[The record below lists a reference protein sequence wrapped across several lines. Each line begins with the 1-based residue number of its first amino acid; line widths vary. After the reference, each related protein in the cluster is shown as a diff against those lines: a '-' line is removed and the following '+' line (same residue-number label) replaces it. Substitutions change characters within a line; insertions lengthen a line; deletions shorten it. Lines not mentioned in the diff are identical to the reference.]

1 MKQFWNEHK
10 LCKLV
15 QILWFFLFIC
25 RYTKSMKTLVSVYAG
40 SPQKYAFEPVFAG
53 KSAFDRLLKWID
65 SLSQIPQLHL
75 HEGVI
80 FTCPDYQKQIEDLVK
95 NCSIP
100 LKVLAGDF
108 TTVSSFLSALDSCK
122 GDCTSIV
129 HSRYSCPFYDPELTK
144 ELFNFHHKYA
154 AEYTFTEG
162 WPEGLAPVVVNG
174 STVSIL
180 KTLSETKDFGSVGRD
195 VFFDVIRSDINSFEV
210 ETLMAPEDMRQYR
223 LDFSCHSKE
232 GLVACARLF
241 QVILEDSGPVES
253 PEFAHALT
261 ANKLAS
267 EAIFVPSVL
276 RTVPAFY
283 NVQISAAC
291 PGTCSYC
298 PYPKA
303 YEAAF
308 HHSPAEASE
317 KNPQCFMK
325 LEQFKALVPA
335 MAELS
340 GEAVVSLSL
349 WGEPLAHPDFIG
361 FVEAVLAQP
370 GLSVLVETD
379 GSLVTEELSQ
389 KIRSVVD
396 SVSPRTNGHPAI
408 MWIVSL
414 DSQNQQMYQSM
425 RGAGS
430 PDWPI
435 SHEQAQKAF
444 QILSKDFPGASYV
457 QFVRTKTNEE
467 QLEDF
472 YRSRKD
478 CGGLIIQ
485 KYDNFMNYMPDQQ
498 VTDLSPV
505 VRNPCW
511 HQRRDMVILVDGK
524 VPLCREFLLAE
535 GCGNVFSQSLKE
547 IWQNGQS
554 MPFMDE
560 CEQCDEYYTFNF

>member
-1 MKQFWNEHK
+1 
-10 LCKLV
+10 
-15 QILWFFLFIC
+15 
-25 RYTKSMKTLVSVYAG
+25 MKTLVSVYAG
-40 SPQKYAFEPVFAG
+40 SPKNYAFEPLFNG
-53 KSAFDRLLKWID
+53 QSAFARVVEWINY
-65 SLSQIPQLHL
+65 LSTQPEIQLHG
-75 HEGVI
+75 GVI
-80 FTCPDYQKQIEDLVK
+80 FTIPEYKDLMEEGAKQCQV
-95 NCSIP
+95 P
-100 LKVLAGDF
+100 LTVLTGDF
-108 TTVSSFLSALDSCK
+108 TSVSSFLAALDSHK
-122 GDCTSIV
+122 GDCTTII
-129 HSRYSCPFYDPELTK
+129 HSRYSCPFYDGQLTK

-154 AEYTFTEG
+154 AEYTFAEG

-232 GLVACARLF
+232 GQVACAKLF
-241 QVILEDSGPVES
+241 QVLLADSGPAES
-253 PEFAHALT
+253 PEFAYALT
-261 ANKLAS
+261 ANNLAS
-267 EAIFVPSVL
+267 KAIFVPSVL

-303 YEAAF
+303 YETAF
-308 HHSPAEASE
+308 HHSPAEAPE

-325 LEQFKALVPA
+325 LEQFKALVPD
-335 MAELS
+335 MVELS

-349 WGEPLAHPDFIG
+349 WGEPVAHPDFLG

-370 GLSVLVETD
+370 GLSVLIETD
-379 GSLVTEELSQ
+379 GSLVTAELSQ
-389 KIRSVVD
+389 KIRSMMD
-396 SVSPRTNGHPAI
+396 LAPPRTNGHPAI

-414 DSQNQQMYQSM
+414 DSQNQQMYQAM

-430 PDWPI
+430 ESWPI
-435 SHEQAQKAF
+435 SHDKAQTAF
-444 QILSKDFPGASYV
+444 QILHKDFPSASYV

-485 KYDNFMNYMPDQQ
+485 KYDNFLNSMPDQQ
-498 VTDLSPV
+498 VADLSPV
-505 VRNPCW
+505 MRNPCW
-511 HQRRDMVILVDGK
+511 HQRRDMVILVDGR
-524 VPLCREFLLAE
+524 VPLCREFLFTE
-535 GCGNVFSQSLKE
+535 YCGNVFSQSLKE
-547 IWQNGQS
+547 VWQNGQS

-560 CEQCDEYYTFNF
+560 CEKCDEYYTFNF